1 MNQKAIIGGLIV
13 LILISLVLHNAGK
26 HSTKQVQTRES
37 NKGIPNDHKTT
48 TPPKKT
54 PTKVQTTNRIQK
66 PPPPV
71 HTMPKPEV
79 PKEPERKFRER
90 NFDTS
95 GRSYIETSGIDCEEA
110 SQIATMTESSVHA
123 CEAMCAAD
131 SQCGAFSLD
140 KDGRCS
146 TFMSCYQKEAP
157 HTTGLFVRE

>member
-1 MNQKAIIGGLIV
+1 MNQQVLIGGVVV
-13 LILISLVLHNAGK
+13 LILIGLVLHNAGK
-26 HSTKQVQTRES
+26 RSTEQVPKREPR
-37 NKGIPNDHKTT
+37 KGIPKNHKAA
-48 TPPKKT
+48 TPQKKAH
-54 PTKVQTTNRIQK
+54 TKIQTTKRT
-66 PPPPV
+66 PPV

-95 GRSYIETSGIDCEEA
+95 GRSYIETTGIDCEEA

-157 HTTGLFVRE
+157 HTTALFVRE